1 MSLLIKSKFLKNNT
15 MGWVESHQAY
25 KVMFGTEALKNIIF

>member
-1 MSLLIKSKFLKNNT
+1 MSLLIKSIFLKNNT

-25 KVMFGTEALKNIIF
+25 KVMFGSGALKNIIF